1 MDTASGLGSRK
12 AETLVDPEC
21 DCHGA
26 VLGPLVLDSMHVG
39 PKSNRRA
46 IWLTWPDVWVT
57 VGDHEDGCVPIL
69 QGLTGFAQPGEV
81 LAIMGPSGCG
91 KSTLLDAL
99 AGRLDSKRRL
109 SGQILVNGRKE
120 PLAYGTS
127 AYVTQDDV
135 LTSTLTVKEAVYFS
149 AQLQLP
155 DTMAPSEK
163 KQRAEATIKEM
174 GLHDA
179 AGTRIGGWGNKGL
192 SNGQRRRVS
201 ICMEILTRP
210 KLLFLDEPTSG
221 LDSAASYYVMRRIV
235 GLAKQ
240 HYHFLYFTTTL
251 FACMMLVESLMM
263 IVASVVPS
271 FLMGLTV
278 GSGIQ
283 GLMILGGGFF
293 RLPHDLPK
301 VFWRDPLYYLSFNK
315 YAFHGLFKNEF
326 EGLTFPKD
334 LACSAQNGSISGEDV
349 LKDIWQ
355 VEMRYTKWT
364 DLAILFE
371 MALVYRLIFFGVLK
385 TTETLKP
392 IVKEIMSARRRQKG
406 QDSVNPSRA
415 SLPES
420 EGNNSVA
427 QGWCL

>member
-1 MDTASGLGSRK
+1 MAIGGFPSFVEDLKVFERERLNGHYGSD
-12 AETLVDPEC
+12 A
-21 DCHGA
+21 
-26 VLGPLVLDSMHVG
+26 
-39 PKSNRRA
+39 
-46 IWLTWPDVWVT
+46 
-57 VGDHEDGCVPIL
+57 
-69 QGLTGFAQPGEV
+69 FV
-81 LAIMGPSGCG
+81 LAN
-91 KSTLLDAL
+91 TL
-99 AGRLDSKRRL
+99 S
-109 SGQILVNGRKE
+109 SV
-120 PLAYGTS
+120 P
-127 AYVTQDDV
+127 
-135 LTSTLTVKEAVYFS
+135 F
-149 AQLQLP
+149 
-155 DTMAPSEK
+155 
-163 KQRAEATIKEM
+163 
-174 GLHDA
+174 
-179 AGTRIGGWGNKGL
+179 
-192 SNGQRRRVS
+192 
-201 ICMEILTRP
+201 
-210 KLLFLDEPTSG
+210 LLMISLIPGAIT
-221 LDSAASYYVMRRIV
+221 YYLV
-235 GLAKQ
+235 GLRGELE
-240 HYHFLYFTTTL
+240 HFLYFTTTL

-271 FLMGLTV
+271 FLMGLTA

-301 VFWRDPLYYLSFNK
+301 VFWRYPLYYLSFNK

-355 VEMRYTKWT
+355 VETRYTKWT

-392 IVKEIMSARRRQKG
+392 IVKEIMSARRRLKG

-427 QGWCL
+427 QGW